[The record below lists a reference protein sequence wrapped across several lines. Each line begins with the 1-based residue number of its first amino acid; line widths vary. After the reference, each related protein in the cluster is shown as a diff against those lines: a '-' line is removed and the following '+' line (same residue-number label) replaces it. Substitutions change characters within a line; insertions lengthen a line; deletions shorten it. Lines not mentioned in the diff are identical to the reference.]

1 MEVNNHYDSYIIYY
15 KYELT
20 LVKLMVNEE
29 VPHGSNKRGGS
40 AAALVVGI
48 KQIRVSDETWR
59 LLTDLGEFGETYG
72 DIVARVTKH
81 YVSCPEL
88 KRKKQKE

>member
-1 MEVNNHYDSYIIYY
+1 MTCSISVQKSQLTSTIY
-15 KYELT
+15 
-20 LVKLMVNEE
+20 
-29 VPHGSNKRGGS
+29 
-40 AAALVVGI
+40 ALVVGI

-59 LLTDLGEFGETYG
+59 QLTDLGEFGETYS

-81 YVSCPEL
+81 YISCPEV

>member
-1 MEVNNHYDSYIIYY
+1 
-15 KYELT
+15 
-20 LVKLMVNEE
+20 MVNEE
-29 VPHGSNKRGGS
+29 ASQSSNKRSG
-40 AAALVVGI
+40 AAAVVLGI

-59 LLTDLGEFGETYG
+59 LLTELGEFGETYG

-81 YVSCPEL
+81 YMSCPEV